1 MQVILSYQRL
11 LQYIN
16 STKDLGLNYYG
27 RSNPTLNA
35 YVDSSLGEDK
45 NSGKSTTGF
54 VINLGTCPIFWN
66 SHLGESGVSIS
77 TADAEYMAASSC
89 ARQTMACRNLAD
101 ETEIIDISD
110 PIVIYED
117 NSACLAMALQSSS
130 KQRNKYIPIK
140 IHYIREAQAT
150 GYITLTKIDTS
161 IQTADILTK
170 PLSFPLF
177 SQHSQTLLHGHNGQI
192 PGPASTTRRDIKRQQ
207 KMNKTSA
214 M

>member
-1 MQVILSYQRL
+1 
-11 LQYIN
+11 
-16 STKDLGLNYYG
+16 
-27 RSNPTLNA
+27 
-35 YVDSSLGEDK
+35 
-45 NSGKSTTGF
+45 
-54 VINLGTCPIFWN
+54 
-66 SHLGESGVSIS
+66 
-77 TADAEYMAASSC
+77 MAASSC

-140 IHYIREAQAT
+140 IHYVREAQAT

-170 PLSFPLF
+170 PLCKQLF
-177 SQHSQTLLHGHNGQI
+177 LRHRPYLLGAKIGQYEEKYYN
-192 PGPASTTRRDIKRQQ
+192 TT
-207 KMNKTSA
+207 A
-214 M
+214 